1 MFTTDY
7 TSLPRCYAALLWLQ
21 VPIFQ
26 RMIAPS
32 FSGSSISRHINTVLL
47 ELPDPKNEGSKVLQ
61 NVN

>member
-1 MFTTDY
+1 MFTTDD
-7 TSLPRCYAALLWLQ
+7 TSLPRCYATLLWLQ

-32 FSGSSISRHINTVLL
+32 FSGSSISRNVNTVLR
-47 ELPDPKNEGSKVLQ
+47 ELPDPKNEGSTVLK